1 MSARLSELPLLCFV
15 DRESWRAWLEANHAA
30 SQGIWLAVGKKGN
43 PVTSLTYEAAVE
55 EALCFGWID
64 STVRRL
70 DEHRFRQ
77 LFTPRRVG
85 GNWSLSNKAR
95 VARLIASAR
104 MTPAGLAPIEQA
116 KADGSWTLLDE
127 VEDLV
132 VPSDLAGAL
141 AKAPEAARRHFAE
154 FTDGQ
159 KKQILYWIVSAKRV
173 ETRSRRIAQTVTA
186 AAEGRLPR

>member
-1 MSARLSELPLLCFV
+1 MSDRLSELPLLCFA
-15 DRESWRAWLEANHAA
+15 DRDSWRVWLEANHAT
-30 SQGIWLAVGKKGN
+30 SHGIWLAVGKKGN

-95 VARLIASAR
+95 VARLTAEGR
-104 MTPAGLAPIEQA
+104 MMPAGLAAVEAA
-116 KADGSWTLLDE
+116 KADGSWMLLDD
-127 VEDLV
+127 VEHLV
-132 VPSDLAGAL
+132 VPEDLAAALGA
-141 AKAPEAARRHFAE
+141 AAAAADYFANLP
-154 FTDGQ
+154 DGQ
-159 KKQILYWIVSAKRV
+159 KKQILHWIVSAKRA
-173 ETRSRRIAQTVTA
+173 ETRSKRIAQTVEA
-186 AAEGRLPR
+186 AGEGRLPR